1 MKTFGRKQIN
11 TPQSLKLEKRDWP
24 HIEKSEKA
32 DTLVDL
38 TGKKIKEKDQGKG
51 KKKKHL
57 AEECSYRDGE

>member
-1 MKTFGRKQIN
+1 M
-11 TPQSLKLEKRDWP
+11 KLEIRDWP
-24 HIEKSEKA
+24 HIEKAEKA

-51 KKKKHL
+51 KKKHHL